1 MAQAKRAEHTAA
13 RLPAP
18 APRGRPRATG
28 TAVEPE
34 EKKRK
39 PDKDPLAKAREKPDA
54 GRTTRLGRKV
64 ESPASLRTA
73 GPSGQR
79 SRTVEQKKHTNK

>member
-1 MAQAKRAEHTAA
+1 MAQAKRIA
-13 RLPAP
+13 RTPAP
-18 APRGRPRATG
+18 APQGRPRSSGMA
-28 TAVEPE
+28 AEPE

-39 PDKDPLAKAREKPDA
+39 PGKDPLVKTPEKPDA
-54 GRTTRLGRKV
+54 GRTTPLGRKV
-64 ESPASLRTA
+64 ESPASLKTA

>member
-1 MAQAKRAEHTAA
+1 MAQAKRPA
-13 RLPAP
+13 RARAP
-18 APRGRPRATG
+18 APRGHPRASG

-39 PDKDPLAKAREKPDA
+39 PGKDPRVKLPEKPDA
-54 GRTTRLGRKV
+54 GRNTQLGRKV